1 VIPSH
6 PVAGPDP
13 RTLRWIVPAGTLPLA
28 GPARAVPAPLQELR
42 GDGTVAAID
51 VADGHVD
58 VTLGAGR
65 EWSREGGRVRTALL
79 AALERAD
86 EWRTGEG
93 AGGARPSLDARLY
106 DATAA
111 ALAGEVG
118 ELARSHGGAIELDS
132 VQDGVVT
139 VRMQGACHGCPAAG
153 LTLHARL
160 ERLLRDAC
168 PDLREVRSV
177 EPVGGRTRAVEW
189 LQRIRPRP

>member
-1 VIPSH
+1 MIPVH

-13 RTLRWIVPAGTLPLA
+13 RTVRWVVPAGTLPAA
-28 GPARAVPAPLQELR
+28 GPARVVPAALQDLR
-42 GDGTVAAID
+42 GDGTVAAIE

-58 VTLGAGR
+58 ITLGAAR
-65 EWSREGGRVRTALL
+65 EWSHEGGRVRTALL

-86 EWRTGEG
+86 EWRTDQ
-93 AGGARPSLDARLY
+93 ASRGARSGLDARLY

-118 ELARSHGGAIELDS
+118 ELARSHGGAIELES
-132 VQDGVVT
+132 VHDGVVT

-177 EPVGGRTRAVEW
+177 EPVGGRARAVEW
-189 LQRIRPRP
+189 LQRVRPRS